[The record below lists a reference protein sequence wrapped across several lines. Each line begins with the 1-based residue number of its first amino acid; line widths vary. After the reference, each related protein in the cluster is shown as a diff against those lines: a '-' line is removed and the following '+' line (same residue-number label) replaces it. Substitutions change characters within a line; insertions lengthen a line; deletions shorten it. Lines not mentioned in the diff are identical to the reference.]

1 MRLTITLLLCS
12 FLAIDAYPDNAND
25 DEQLAIGPLH
35 RSPGSESKDEKTD
48 IMERTS
54 TGMININNFLICD
67 SAIHVYFILH

>member
-1 MRLTITLLLCS
+1 MRLTISLLS
-12 FLAIDAYPDNAND
+12 FAFLATDAYSDNANGG
-25 DEQLAIGPLH
+25 EQLAIGPLH

-67 SAIHVYFILH
+67 SAML